1 LPTLNGS
8 RDARIPTHRVMR
20 AAAGLSALLC
30 LTAPGFAGAQ
40 KIVKWVDAQG
50 QTHYSDH
57 APSGQE
63 AAPVSLHLPP
73 RTSAPAVPVTTSRT
87 TAVARFTD
95 GAAKAARDIGGAR
108 EAEEE
113 RRQAERREA
122 ESDAKVQADKD
133 LVARCNQAR
142 EDYCDQG
149 ADTIRQR
156 DATRSDIQ
164 YGNAISARQ
173 ERISRGQAP
182 GVLPPPPQ

>member
-1 LPTLNGS
+1 MPKLNGS
-8 RDARIPTHRVMR
+8 REARIPTHRVNR
-20 AAAGLSALLC
+20 AATGLGALLC
-30 LTAPGFAGAQ
+30 LMAPELAGAQ

-73 RTSAPAVPVTTSRT
+73 RTSAPAVPVATSKA
-87 TAVARFTD
+87 TAVARGTD
-95 GAAKAARDIGGAR
+95 GAAKSARDTAAAR
-108 EAEEE
+108 EAEDE

-122 ESDAKVQADKD
+122 ESDAKAQADKE

-156 DATRSDIQ
+156 DATRADIQ

-182 GVLPPPPQ
+182 GALPPPPQ